1 MIPASLLAKSFLLS
15 RSASCLTAPALVVGI
30 LYTKLPVSS
39 MLRSMGT
46 ITTVKV
52 SKSTLEELERL
63 RDQLKAHSHDE
74 AIKAL
79 LKKHRTEALR
89 EALGADRGAI
99 RPFTE
104 EDRGEDR

>member
-1 MIPASLLAKSFLLS
+1 M
-15 RSASCLTAPALVVGI
+15 RS
-30 LYTKLPVSS
+30 
-39 MLRSMGT
+39 

-52 SKSTLEELERL
+52 SKTTLEELERL

-74 AIKAL
+74 AIKTL
-79 LKKHRTEALR
+79 LRKHRTDALR
-89 EALGADRGAI
+89 EALGADRGAL

>member
-1 MIPASLLAKSFLLS
+1 MRF
-15 RSASCLTAPALVVGI
+15 V
-30 LYTKLPVSS
+30 
-39 MLRSMGT
+39 
-46 ITTVKV
+46 TTVKV
-52 SKSTLEELERL
+52 SKTTLEELERL

-79 LKKHRTEALR
+79 LKKHRTETLR
-89 EALGADRGAI
+89 QALGADSGGAV